1 MWLTLTRDEKTA
13 EGAEQVL
20 PGLEAIAQFAEEI
33 RGRLTGDGIDGVEG
47 TLQLYR
53 RLKGTLDG
61 IPVSRLDEMR
71 EEIAGL
77 ERWLGQVKRCLDEL
91 SRLKQM
97 LGD

>member
-1 MWLTLTRDEKTA
+1 MWLTLTRDERSA

-20 PGLEAIAQFAEEI
+20 SGLEAIAQFTDEL
-33 RGRLTGDGIDGVEG
+33 RRRLTGDGLDGVDG

-61 IPVSRLDEMR
+61 IPASRLDEMR
-71 EEIAGL
+71 QEIEAL
-77 ERWLGQVKRCLDEL
+77 ERWLQQVSRCLDQL

-97 LGD
+97 LEG